1 MTVREFTRSFNELA
15 TDKEYELEI
24 TQNPGDGTSKHVYSG
39 AMKDDR
45 YMMPAIRDA
54 EIWAW
59 LIRNKTRTIVVVIR
73 GEGQT

>member
-1 MTVREFTRSFNELA
+1 MTVLDFMRSYNDMA

-24 TQNPGDGTSKHVYSG
+24 RQNPGDGTSKHVYSG
-39 AMKDDR
+39 AMKDER

-73 GEGQT
+73 EEGQT